1 MRYRGRGFT
10 YHVTPERLYEYQKWP
25 IARRLRWLYLANKM
39 RRSFPKKTLEIQDAF
54 RRGDLGLG
62 GRA

>member
-1 MRYRGRGFT
+1 MLKGKGFT
-10 YHVTPERLYEYQKWP
+10 YYVSPGQLEEYGRWS
-25 IARRLRWLYLANKM
+25 IERRLRWLYLVNKM
-39 RRSFPKKTLEIQDAF
+39 RRSFPRETLKIQEAF